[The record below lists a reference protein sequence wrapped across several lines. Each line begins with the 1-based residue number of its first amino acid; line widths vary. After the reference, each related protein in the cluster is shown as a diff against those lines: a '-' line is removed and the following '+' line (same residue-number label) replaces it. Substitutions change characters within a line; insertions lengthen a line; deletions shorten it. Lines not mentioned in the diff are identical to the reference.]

1 MNRFS
6 TKILIAIHHGVEHTL
21 QQVKK
26 GFFYLPV
33 IFFWLTM
40 MFFYVGHL
48 STDEGVKFSK
58 VSQAIDEGWQ
68 FLEPVFRLSLC
79 ITLILCVLQFAIGLF
94 RRNSDRTPL
103 TKEE

>member
-1 MNRFS
+1 MSRF
-6 TKILIAIHHGVEHTL
+6 TTNILGVIHHGVEYTL
-21 QQVKK
+21 QLIKN

-48 STDEGVKFSK
+48 SINEDFRFSK
-58 VSQAIDEGWQ
+58 VSQVMDEGWQ
-68 FLEPVFRLSLC
+68 LLEPVFRLSLC
-79 ITLILCVLQFAIGLF
+79 ITLILCVLQFAIRLF
-94 RRNSDRTPL
+94 RRTSDRTPL